1 MLTSLSIKDYVLIED
16 AVLELGPGLTV
27 LSGETGA
34 GKTLLTQALGLLLG
48 ERAAEGLVSEQS
60 EEALIQGVFE
70 LSDAQVAAVAED
82 TRDLLDL
89 QTGELV
95 ATRRLSRAGRNRCF
109 LNGMSVPLG
118 VLSEALGDLTSF
130 SGQHE
135 HRRLLK
141 PSHQLEVLDA
151 FGGPEQER
159 DLRKYR
165 TFWVEAGHLE
175 SKLRALVADA
185 RERGREAELL
195 RFEVEQLEAAALDI
209 GEERELETEQRRLSR
224 IEEMVRA
231 CSEAAGLLR
240 MEDVGSDAAGLVS
253 TARSRLSAFEGLDAS
268 LDESLAV
275 LSEAGGLIDEAVR
288 SLRSLVA
295 SLEPDPARLNT
306 VDERL
311 QVYAEMAKK
320 YGGTTEAAVAHLVE
334 ASTRLEALGA
344 SESDAGE
351 TAERLAE
358 CRSRCIDLARA
369 LTDRRVEAADRL
381 QAAIRPQLVDL
392 GMDNGAVIVALETT
406 EVWDEL
412 GPTGADTAEFQLVAN
427 RGVPPRSLARTA
439 SGGELSRVLLAI
451 KTALLGYEQPETVV
465 FDEIDAGVGGMTG
478 TAVGAKLKEISA
490 KSQVIVVTHLPQ
502 VAAFADRH
510 YVIRKE
516 ATADRTVT
524 RLEALDENGAVQEL
538 CRMMGGAPGD
548 PGAIAHARSLRDR
561 ATAGLID

>member
-16 AVLELGPGLTV
+16 AALELGPGLTV

-48 ERAAEGLVSEQS
+48 ERAAEGMVSEQS

-70 LSDAQVAAVAED
+70 LSDVQVAAVAED

-89 QTGELV
+89 QSGELV

-109 LNGMSVPLG
+109 LNGMAVSLG
-118 VLSEALGDLTSF
+118 MVSEALDDLISF

-159 DLRKYR
+159 DLREYR
-165 TFWVEAGHLE
+165 MLWIDAGHLE
-175 SKLRALVADA
+175 NRLKGLLADA
-185 RERGREAELL
+185 HESERETELL
-195 RFEVEQLEAAALDI
+195 RFQVEQLEAAALDVE
-209 GEERELETEQRRLSR
+209 EERELAAEQRRLSR
-224 IEEMVRA
+224 IEEMARA
-231 CSEAAGLLR
+231 CAEAASLLR

-253 TARSRLSAFEGLDAS
+253 TARSHLSAFEGLDSS
-268 LDESLAV
+268 LDDSLAA

-295 SLEPDPARLNT
+295 SLEPDPARLHT
-306 VDERL
+306 VGERL

-334 ASTRLEALGA
+334 ASARLEELEAQG
-344 SESDAGE
+344 SDAGE
-351 TAERLAE
+351 TAKRLAE
-358 CRSRCIDLARA
+358 CRGRCLELARA
-369 LTDRRVEAADRL
+369 LSDRRAGAADRL

-392 GMDNGAVIVALETT
+392 GMDDGAVIVALETA
-406 EVWDEL
+406 EAWDEL
-412 GPTGADTAEFQLVAN
+412 GPTGADTAEFQLMAN

-478 TAVGAKLKEISA
+478 TAVGAKLKEISG

-516 ATADRTVT
+516 PTADRTVT
-524 RLEALDENGAVQEL
+524 RLEALDEDGAVQEL

-561 ATAGLID
+561 ARAGLID

>member
-1 MLTSLSIKDYVLIED
+1 MLISLSIKDYVLIED
-16 AVLELGPGLTV
+16 AALELGSGLTV

-60 EEALIQGVFE
+60 EEALIQGAFE
-70 LSDAQVAAVAED
+70 LSDAQVMAVAAD

-89 QTGELV
+89 RPGELV
-95 ATRRLSRAGRNRCF
+95 ATRRLSRLGRNRCF
-109 LNGMSVPLG
+109 LNGISVPLG
-118 VLSEALGDLTSF
+118 VMSEALGDLISF

-141 PSHQLEVLDA
+141 PAHQLEVLDA
-151 FGGPEQER
+151 FAGPDQER
-159 DLRKYR
+159 YLREY
-165 TFWVEAGHLE
+165 
-175 SKLRALVADA
+175 RALWTDA
-185 RERGREAELL
+185 GELEGRLRVLLAGSRQREREAELL
-195 RFEVEQLEAAALDI
+195 RFQVEQLEAAALDV
-209 GEERELETEQRRLSR
+209 EEQLELETEQRRLSR
-224 IEEMVRA
+224 IEEMARTCA
-231 CSEAAGLLR
+231 EAASVLR

-253 TARSRLSAFEGLDAS
+253 AARSRLSAFEGLDS
-268 LDESLAV
+268 RLDESVAA
-275 LSEAGGLIDEAVR
+275 LSEAGDLIEETVR
-288 SLRSLVA
+288 TLRSLVA
-295 SLEPDPARLNT
+295 SLEPDPARLKT

-311 QVYAEMAKK
+311 QVYAEMGKK
-320 YGGTTEAAVAHLVE
+320 YGGTTEAAVAHLEE
-334 ASTRLEALGA
+334 ATARLAGLEA

-351 TAERLAE
+351 TTERLAE
-358 CRSRCIDLARA
+358 FRSRCVKLARA
-369 LTDRRVEAADRL
+369 LSERRAEAADRL
-381 QAAIRPQLVDL
+381 QGAIRPHLVDL
-392 GMDNGAVIVALETT
+392 GMDDGAVIVALETAQA
-406 EVWDEL
+406 WDDL
-412 GPTGADTAEFQLVAN
+412 GPVGADSAEFQLVAN

-451 KTALLGYEQPETVV
+451 KTALLGYEQAETVV
-465 FDEIDAGVGGMTG
+465 FDEIDAGVGGMTA

-524 RLEALDENGAVQEL
+524 QLEALDEAGTVQEL

-548 PGAIAHARSLRDR
+548 PGAIAHARALRDR